1 MFGGDYDH
9 ADRVALG
16 SLGNVS
22 CISMKQLQALLNDF
36 LEAHS
41 DMPGVVMHVEAP
53 TLGCSW
59 SGGAGVVDRNGAP
72 LIGDECFRV
81 ASITK
86 TFVAVSVLRLIERG
100 VFALD
105 DPALPHIPESA
116 ASMLVRAMPDAVSI
130 TVRQLL
136 NHTSGVYDFGNDD
149 NYRRAIG
156 ADPQRKWSAID
167 LIGVAF
173 DHGHPY
179 STPGSEFHYSDT
191 GYVLLALMLER
202 RTDLPLAAALR
213 AESGIDF
220 LGLRHTWLEGKELM
234 PASAPV
240 RAHQYLGP
248 TDTYGFDP
256 SFDGYGG
263 GGLVSTGRDL
273 SFFVR
278 SVVKSELLSPSNTSS
293 MLNCS
298 INTDLGDLGQRMGLG
313 IFESTIDGIIRI
325 GHEGFWGTW
334 MYHFPE
340 YDISVGGAHTAV
352 PFDMAAKQHLLNGAI
367 QILAVGG

>member
-1 MFGGDYDH
+1 M
-9 ADRVALG
+9 R
-16 SLGNVS
+16 
-22 CISMKQLQALLNDF
+22 QLQTLLDEF
-36 LEAHS
+36 LEAHD

-53 TLGCSW
+53 SMGCSW
-59 SGGAGVVDRNGAP
+59 SGGAGVVERSGAP
-72 LIGDECFRV
+72 LTGNECFRV

-86 TFVAVSVLRLIERG
+86 TFVAVSVLRLIERE

-105 DPALPHIPESA
+105 DQAVPHIPEPA
-116 ASMLVRAMPDAVSI
+116 ASMLVRAMPDAASI

-156 ADPQRKWSAID
+156 ADPRRNWSAID

-173 DHGHPY
+173 DHGAPY
-179 STPGSEFHYSDT
+179 STPGTEFHYSDT
-191 GYVLLALMLER
+191 GYVLLALILER
-202 RTDLPLAAALR
+202 HTALPFAAALR
-213 AESGIDF
+213 AESGIDD
-220 LGLRHTWLEGKELM
+220 LGLGCTWLEGKE
-234 PASAPV
+234 PAPSSAPV
-240 RAHQYLGP
+240 RVHQYLGP

-273 SFFVR
+273 SIFVR
-278 SVVKSELLSPSNTSS
+278 ALVGSELLSSPITAS

-298 INTDLGDLGQRMGLG
+298 VDTDLGDLGQRMGLG
-313 IFESTIDGIIRI
+313 IFESTIDGITRI

-340 YDISVGGAHTAV
+340 HDITVGGAHTSI
-352 PFDMAAKQHLLNGAI
+352 PFDMAAKQRLLNGAVRV
-367 QILAVGG
+367 LAVGG